1 MTQEAT
7 MMTDAATTT
16 ESAAA
21 STEADQTA
29 ATAAAAGD
37 QQQDT
42 QGATTE
48 GQAADGTKAPADPA
62 KPQGAP
68 EAYADFTVP
77 EGYEFSGELAEDF
90 KAVAKELNLSQE
102 QAQRLIDLDMK
113 RLQSSG
119 DALQQASAEW
129 TESAKSDK
137 EFGGDKL
144 PENISLAKKALDTFG
159 TPELRNLLEETGL
172 GNHPEIIRA
181 FYRAGKA
188 ISEDGFIAGGGNPS
202 RKSDARSLYA
212 KSNMNP

>member
-1 MTQEAT
+1 MTQETT

-16 ESAAA
+16 EGAA
-21 STEADQTA
+21 STEADPTA
-29 ATAAAAGD
+29 ATGADEGG
-37 QQQDT
+37 QQQ
-42 QGATTE
+42 QGTE
-48 GQAADGTKAPADPA
+48 GQSAQGQQAEGEKSSADPA

-68 EAYADFTVP
+68 EAYAEFTVP
-77 EGYEFSGELAEDF
+77 EGYEFSGELSEEF
-90 KAVAKELNLSQE
+90 KTVAKELNLSQE

-113 RLQSSG
+113 RLQSS
-119 DALQQASAEW
+119 DNALQQASAEW
-129 TESAKSDK
+129 SESAKSDK

-144 PENISLAKKALDTFG
+144 SENISLAKKALDTFG

-188 ISEDGFIAGGGNPS
+188 ISEDGFVAGGGNPS